1 MPLDAVPE
9 VFALE
14 VATDKELSSASVFG
28 HGHYAGG

>member
-1 MPLDAVPE
+1 MPLDAVPK

-14 VATDKELSSASVFG
+14 AAMDKELSSAFG

>member
-1 MPLDAVPE
+1 MLDAVPE

-14 VATDKELSSASVFG
+14 VATDKELSSVFG